1 MLVIVVV
8 HISQTKLNAWTVD
21 VGGTQSDSLHF
32 ADVGDGSQR
41 SGTAEATVT
50 HLREVEVGTRDSS

>member
-8 HISQTKLNAWTVD
+8 HISQTKLDAWT
-21 VGGTQSDSLHF
+21 VGGTQSNSLHF

-41 SGTAEATVT
+41 SGTTQTTVT
-50 HLREVEVGTRDSS
+50 HIREVDVSTRDSS